1 MRITAKKKIFPKL
14 KMADT
19 SHESLRSVR
28 NKVSGRI
35 PILVHPSLYRALK
48 LTYPSEV
55 GVIVR
60 DGYVPHD
67 HGHGNLGLYV
77 GRLTLEDFEPTCNKE

>member
-1 MRITAKKKIFPKL
+1 M
-14 KMADT
+14 
-19 SHESLRSVR
+19 
-28 NKVSGRI
+28 
-35 PILVHPSLYRALK
+35 
-48 LTYPSEV
+48 YPSEV

-77 GRLTLEDFEPTCNKE
+77 GRLTLEDFEPTSDKQ